1 MALSVTVY
9 KYSGETNR
17 LDKSSLL
24 TGAITTS
31 AEIKGVFRADAPE
44 LHLNYADGQLAG
56 YNYLRVEIAP
66 GIYYYY
72 YARITA
78 ELGQTYRA
86 QCTRD
91 PLMSFASQIAA
102 RPIIARRSS
111 LETDE
116 LTQPGCNAYLADNEQ
131 PVLIPTIEDFYLLHT
146 FDPDHGSYVLVT
158 IG

>member
-1 MALSVTVY
+1 MAMSVTVY

-44 LHLNYADGQLAG
+44 LHLNYDGQLAG
-56 YNYLRVEIAP
+56 YNYLSVSIAP
-66 GIYYYY
+66 GIDYYY

-86 QCTRD
+86 SCTRD
-91 PLMSFASQIAA
+91 PLMSFSSQIAA

-116 LTQPGCNAYLADNEQ
+116 LTQPGCNAYLADSEQ